1 MMGWFSDVSAEGKDR
16 ADQESRTVTPVLAK
30 VLFLILCIGASA
42 CVLLT
47 VRQQRLAVVHDMAAI
62 HNRLA
67 QHDKVLFDVRARIA
81 QDLSPM
87 RVQQLAAAMGP
98 MSPIGVDPIKG
109 AMPDTKVMIAKN
121 DGAKPAGGSRGEVAS
136 SKDQRRR
143 EQQR

>member
-1 MMGWFSDVSAEGKDR
+1 M
-16 ADQESRTVTPVLAK
+16 LAK

-87 RVQQLAAAMGP
+87 RVQQLASAMGP
-98 MSPIGVDPIKG
+98 LSPIGVDPING
-109 AMPDTKVMIAKN
+109 ALPDTKVMIASN
-121 DGAKPAGGSRGEVAS
+121 ENGKPAVGGTGTTGGTKPKTSAGGSRGEVAS

-143 EQQR
+143 EQR

>member
-1 MMGWFSDVSAEGKDR
+1 
-16 ADQESRTVTPVLAK
+16 VLGK

-87 RVQQLAAAMGP
+87 RVQQLASALGP
-98 MSPIGVDPIKG
+98 LSPIGVDPIKG
-109 AMPDTKVMIAKN
+109 AMPDTKVMIASGEN
-121 DGAKPAGGSRGEVAS
+121 GKPATGAAKAKSTTGGARGEVAS

-143 EQQR
+143 EQR

>member
-1 MMGWFSDVSAEGKDR
+1 M
-16 ADQESRTVTPVLAK
+16 LAK

-87 RVQQLAAAMGP
+87 RVQQLASAMGP
-98 MSPIGVDPIKG
+98 LSPIGVDPVKS

-121 DGAKPAGGSRGEVAS
+121 DGAKPASGGGRGEVAS

-143 EQQR
+143 EQR